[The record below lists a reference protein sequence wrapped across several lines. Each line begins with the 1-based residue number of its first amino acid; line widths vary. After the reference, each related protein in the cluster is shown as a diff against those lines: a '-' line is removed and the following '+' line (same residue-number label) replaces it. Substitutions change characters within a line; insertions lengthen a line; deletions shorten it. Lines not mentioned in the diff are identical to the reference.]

1 MLFHRS
7 ECEEEGGIMT
17 YGKFKKAIISLSLTA
32 AFIVSLGMA
41 NTSVAS
47 AQYRDRRWGWQ
58 QRYRDRDRDHFIR
71 IRSLDRDRQIRYRM
85 NGVTR
90 LVGYYDRFGRF
101 HAYGFYD
108 RFGRFHR
115 Y

>member
-1 MLFHRS
+1 
-7 ECEEEGGIMT
+7 MT
-17 YGKFKKAIISLSLTA
+17 YGKLKKAIISLSLTA

-47 AQYRDRRWGWQ
+47 AHYRDRRWGWQ
-58 QRYRDRDRDHFIR
+58 QRYRDRDHFIR